1 MARLGEVATSRAL
14 GRQRPVRARVLAV
27 VPTDCSF
34 EHMAVNQ
41 RLRALAEVAEVDIIA
56 SYPGS
61 FPSDLRDKT
70 RIRACTFSRHIG
82 TASVRMLVFSAEIA
96 IWAALHRMRHLYRIV
111 YTFQDTSACAG
122 LIMRGTGTRW
132 VMDILDDPSLELRN
146 AEQQGRRY
154 KAAALRLRAH
164 LIGRMLRG
172 GDLVITIGCA
182 AGDPLPLMIRQRYQ
196 VDPARLLA
204 LPQAINAAGLA
215 AIERPP
221 PHKTPSDKRT
231 VFYVGWVSALRGVDT
246 LIEAVD
252 LLRGKGENI
261 ELRLAGT
268 LKTGEIGL
276 RDDIESRP
284 YIRYL
289 GILPSVAVRDEILS
303 ADICCCPFPDREELA
318 PVQPVKLL
326 EYLALGRPTVGSRTH
341 GMASVIVHERS
352 GLLVT
357 PGSADSFAD
366 AFARIFN
373 DERLAAR
380 IAEGARVRASEFDV
394 ARVNRDLQRRL
405 GAWL

>member
-1 MARLGEVATSRAL
+1 MAGLGEVATSRAL
-14 GRQRPVRARVLAV
+14 KPQQLSRARVAAV

-41 RLRALAEVAEVDIIA
+41 RLRALAEVADVDIIA
-56 SYPGS
+56 SYPES

-70 RIRACTFSRHIG
+70 RIRACIFSRHI
-82 TASVRMLVFSAEIA
+82 TPATVRMLVFSAEVV
-96 IWAALHRMRHLYRIV
+96 IWAALQRMRHLYRIV

-154 KAAALRLRAH
+154 KAAALRLRTH

-172 GDLVITIGCA
+172 GDLVVTIGCA
-182 AGDPLPLMIRQRYQ
+182 AEDPLPLMIRQRYQ
-196 VDPARLLA
+196 VDPARLFA
-204 LPQAINAAGLA
+204 MPQAINAADLS

-221 PHKTPSDKRT
+221 PHKALSDKRT

-246 LIEAVD
+246 LIKAVD
-252 LLRGKGENI
+252 LLRDRGEHL

-268 LKTGEIGL
+268 LKSSEIGL
-276 RDDIESRP
+276 RDDIENRP
-284 YIRYL
+284 YVRYL
-289 GILPSVAVRDEILS
+289 GILPSAVVRDEILS
-303 ADICCCPFPDREELA
+303 ADVCCCPFPDREELA
-318 PVQPVKLL
+318 PVQPVKVL

-341 GMASVIVHERS
+341 GMASIIVHERS

-357 PGSADSFAD
+357 PGSADAFAD
-366 AFARIFN
+366 AFARIFK

-380 IAEGARVRASEFDV
+380 IAEGARDRASEFDV
-394 ARVNRDLQRRL
+394 ARVNKDLQRRL